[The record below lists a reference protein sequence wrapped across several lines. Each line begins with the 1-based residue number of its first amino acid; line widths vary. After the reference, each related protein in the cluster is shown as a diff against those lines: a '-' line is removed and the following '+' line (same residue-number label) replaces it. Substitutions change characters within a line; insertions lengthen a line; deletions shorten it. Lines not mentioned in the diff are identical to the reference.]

1 MNTEPIAVGKQIN
14 TAAPAVQP
22 LPVEG
27 VPVTPSGIRLTAF
40 GRTDVGKV
48 RTNNE
53 DAFVVSELTAA
64 PSIHAMASSV
74 VIEVG
79 NRGVLLAVSDGM
91 GGEHAGEVA
100 SALALHALRQGMS
113 TVTATSAEEALRACV
128 ERANHEVWTAAS
140 VPGRAGMGATLTA
153 VLVVGTNAYIAE
165 IGDSRAYLLRA
176 DRLLQLTRDQSLVQ
190 KLVDNGALTR
200 AQADT
205 CEYKNVILQAMG
217 VKPDVVVA
225 LNRLPLRRGDRFLL
239 CSDGLSGKVSEDEIE
254 AVMVASE
261 ALESACT
268 KLIDMALQRGGED
281 NVTVLLAEVDGES
294 VPALTGVD
302 RLPLEALKTLVPA

>member
-1 MNTEPIAVGKQIN
+1 MNTEPMAVEAKTN
-14 TAAPAVQP
+14 NAAPA
-22 LPVEG
+22 EG
-27 VPVTPSGIRLTAF
+27 IGVTPTGIRLTVF

-48 RTNNE
+48 RANNE
-53 DAFVVSELTAA
+53 DAFVVSDLTAV

-74 VIEVG
+74 LFEVE
-79 NRGVLLAVSDGM
+79 NRGILLAVSDGM

-100 SALALHALRQGMS
+100 SALALHALRQGMT
-113 TVTATSAEEALRACV
+113 TVTATSAEAALRACV
-128 ERANHEVWTAAS
+128 ERANHEVWAAS
-140 VPGRAGMGATLTA
+140 SAPGRAGMGATLTA
-153 VLVVGTNAYIAE
+153 VLVLGTNAYIAE

-176 DRLLQLTRDQSLVQ
+176 GRLFPLTRDQSLVQ
-190 KLVDNGALTR
+190 RLVDNGSLTR
-200 AQADT
+200 QQADT

-217 VKPDVVVA
+217 IKPDVVVA

-239 CSDGLSGKVSEDEIE
+239 CSDGLSGKVSDDEME

-294 VPALTGVD
+294 VPALTGID